1 MECDALGLAL
11 FPSCKN
17 NAECINTQFVKL
29 QHDYVEVL
37 TQNYTQ
43 HTALNVLGTL
53 QVAGGDAKAAV
64 GNPDLAS
71 WSPKNLMESNCI
83 HASQDGFQLIFEQV
97 YSMYLAN
104 TTTTAATTSSNNDD
118 GDHTRFDTKLRGSAA
133 RHH

>member
-1 MECDALGLAL
+1 M
-11 FPSCKN
+11 
-17 NAECINTQFVKL
+17 
-29 QHDYVEVL
+29 EVL

-104 TTTTAATTSSNNDD
+104 NSTSDD
-118 GDHTRFDTKLRGSAA
+118 NHKHFESKLRANVV